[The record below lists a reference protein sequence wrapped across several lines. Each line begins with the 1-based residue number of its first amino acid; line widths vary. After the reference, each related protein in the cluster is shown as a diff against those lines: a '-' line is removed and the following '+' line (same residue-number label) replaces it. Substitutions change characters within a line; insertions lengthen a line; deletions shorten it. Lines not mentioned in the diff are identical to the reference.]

1 MTERPIQTRKE
12 LAHRATDGIEVT
24 LFWMKPTTRVVI
36 AVSDAHFGESFEFE
50 VEGESALD
58 AFRHPYAY
66 AAARHCHATEDGSM
80 SPNCSRKAHV
90 RATEAW
96 LPSRP

>member
-1 MTERPIQTRKE
+1 M
-12 LAHRATDGIEVT
+12 
-24 LFWMKPTTRVVI
+24 I
-36 AVSDAHFGESFEFE
+36 AVSDAHFGESFECE

>member
-1 MTERPIQTRKE
+1 
-12 LAHRATDGIEVT
+12 
-24 LFWMKPTTRVVI
+24 VI

-58 AFRHPYAY
+58 ASRHPYAY

-80 SPNCSRKAHV
+80 SPNCSKKAHA
-90 RATEAW
+90 RATEPW
-96 LPSRP
+96 LPISLVEAQFVVSGSPRDRASISV